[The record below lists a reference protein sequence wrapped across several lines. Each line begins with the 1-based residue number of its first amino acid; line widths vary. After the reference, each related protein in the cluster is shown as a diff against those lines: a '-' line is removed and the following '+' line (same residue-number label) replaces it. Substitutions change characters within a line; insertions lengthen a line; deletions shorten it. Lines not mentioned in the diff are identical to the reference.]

1 MMPKVCDEDILFII
15 ISSPPPLLSPP
26 TSHLAVT
33 VCSFNIPKQQ
43 SAQDSLVQH
52 LPYSM
57 ATLLTANNTTHN
69 AREHAT
75 HGNTRTRNAQP
86 CASINTTSAHKR
98 YHSHHPIQPIH
109 LSPPISSSHLPI
121 FYCPLLAL
129 LLLLLFLC
137 LFSRHGYQQTCHHL
151 LHSFMSLYCARYELF
166 TSI

>member
-15 ISSPPPLLSPP
+15 ISSPPLLSPP

-69 AREHAT
+69 AREHAA
-75 HGNTRTRNAQP
+75 HGNTRTRNARSTAHRSTQHRHTRG
-86 CASINTTSAHKR
+86 TTPIIPFNL
-98 YHSHHPIQPIH
+98 YTSHLRSPLPISLSSTVLSSPSSCSS
-109 LSPPISSSHLPI
+109 SPPISLSFQSSWASTNLSSSPS
-121 FYCPLLAL
+121 
-129 LLLLLFLC
+129 LFHVFVLC
-137 LFSRHGYQQTCHHL
+137 
-151 LHSFMSLYCARYELF
+151 
-166 TSI
+166 